1 MAKKHDFCEAL
12 DAGIDAIEYLNAG
25 MQTERSEKLRTLKER
40 IERGVEH
47 RGFGARQRRPTLIID
62 WSDEGEAG

>member
-1 MAKKHDFCEAL
+1 VNKREVCKVLDKAL
-12 DAGIDAIEYLNAG
+12 GKEPLTPKEFDL
-25 MQTERSEKLRTLKER
+25 LCTLKAR

-62 WSDEGEAG
+62 WSDEGGAG